1 MIQKFIE
8 RFDAAR
14 EALRVGF
21 TEKHPESYADIVKRV
36 VAALNDED
44 DYDAPDPERVHQI
57 DDGDYQG
64 TLVFII
70 GCKGYQ
76 PSTYWGVLVSYG
88 SCSGCDT
95 FEAIRCYGDDTPT
108 PEQVGQYMTLATHI
122 VQGIREIGGGTS
134 GSC

>member
-14 EALRVGF
+14 ETLRAGF
-21 TEKHPESYADIVKRV
+21 AEAHPDNYADIVKRV
-36 VAALNDED
+36 IAVLADDD
-44 DYDAPDPERVHQI
+44 DYYAPDPERVHQI

-64 TLVFII
+64 TLVFVI

-95 FEAIRCYGDDTPT
+95 LEATRGYSDEKPT
-108 PEQVGQYMTLATHI
+108 AEQVSDYMTMALHV
-122 VQGIREIGGGTS
+122 VQGLREIGGGTS
-134 GSC
+134 GS